1 MSINKIQ
8 IKGTKTR
15 QNVLII
21 NDDPENWRRWR
32 AFTRVFTRPNDLGL
46 KVYSILVKKNTKML
60 AREIATRV
68 GAPRYSVDK
77 ALHDLHELGLITHE
91 PAKLSPTH
99 RRAFDFWRVDTPVI
113 GILRLIPEQY
123 FEQANERNP

>member
-1 MSINKIQ
+1 MSINKIK
-8 IKGTKTR
+8 IKGTKNL

-32 AFTRVFTRPNDLGL
+32 AFTRVFSRPNDLAL
-46 KVYSILVKKNTKML
+46 KVYSILLKKNTKML
-60 AREIATRV
+60 AREIASTV

-77 ALHDLHELGLITHE
+77 ALHDLQELGLIVHE
-91 PAKLSPTH
+91 QTKLRPTH
-99 RRAFDFWRVDTPVI
+99 RRVIDFWRVDTPVI

-123 FEQANERNP
+123 FEQA